1 VSRAGE
7 GAHLLALVAELE
19 ALTFDATSAALE
31 PLVVAL
37 PRRQTGLD
45 ALAKV
50 DVSSVDTTTRQS
62 ARDRLEAVQR
72 RDAETLALLTRRRD
86 EIIENIE
93 DSGRAKE
100 AVRGYRA
107 ATTEERT
114 PSRGAF

>member
-1 VSRAGE
+1 MSRVGE

-19 ALTFDATSAALE
+19 ALTFDAASAALE
-31 PLVVAL
+31 PLVEDL
-37 PRRQTGLD
+37 TRRQKVLD

-50 DVSSVDTTTRQS
+50 DASAVDPTTRQA

-72 RDAETLALLTRRRD
+72 RDAETLGALTRRRD
-86 EIIENIE
+86 QIVENME
-93 DSGRAKE
+93 ESGRARV

-107 ATTEERT
+107 ATEDERA

>member
-1 VSRAGE
+1 MTRNGD

-31 PLVVAL
+31 PLVEDL
-37 PRRQTGLD
+37 TRRQKVLD

-50 DVSSVDTTTRQS
+50 DVSAVDSATRQT

-72 RDAETLALLTRRRD
+72 RDAETLATLTRRRN
-86 EIIENIE
+86 EIVESIE

-107 ATTEERT
+107 ASSEERA